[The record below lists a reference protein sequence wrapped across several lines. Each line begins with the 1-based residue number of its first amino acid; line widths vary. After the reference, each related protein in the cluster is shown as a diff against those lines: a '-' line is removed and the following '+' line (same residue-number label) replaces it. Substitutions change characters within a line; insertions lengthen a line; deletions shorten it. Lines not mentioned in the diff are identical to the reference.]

1 MDWLDPIR
9 DLYQPLQA
17 KRLSAR
23 LPAVHLQI
31 EYIEPARGNAY
42 YPAPK
47 FIAEITVD
55 GQSVGRTDY
64 AINPLRD
71 RLYIN
76 KIEIHPEFKRR
87 GYALAV
93 LWQLHCENALP
104 IVPVAI
110 YSTNEAHGFWNNAR
124 LRLKAAGAD
133 IEGELRTAEL
143 LQEQLRWQHLVPELP
158 HERQIRELM
167 ASPEWP
173 EIEAGFKAR
182 QTL

>member
-1 MDWLDPIR
+1 MDWID
-9 DLYQPLQA
+9 PLQDLHWPHQA
-17 KRLSAR
+17 KLLSQR
-23 LPAVHLQI
+23 LPNVTLQI

-47 FIAEITVD
+47 FVAEITAD

-64 AINPLRD
+64 AINPLGD

-76 KIEIHPEFKRR
+76 KIDIHREFKRR

-93 LWQLHCENALP
+93 LWQLHRENGLP

-110 YSTNEAHGFWNNAR
+110 YSTSEAHGFWSKAR
-124 LRLKAAGAD
+124 RTLKAAGAD
-133 IEGELRTAEL
+133 VEGEMRAAEL

-173 EIEAGFKAR
+173 AIEAGFKAR
-182 QTL
+182 QTS